1 MTEQSN
7 VINIDGKEYKQED
20 LSVEQI
26 RLVSKIAKYQKQSND
41 LKDAFE
47 DANILQQQYL
57 QSLKTSLGNAETTKA
72 MEKASEVKAQI
83 DTHEAVCA
91 ERWKETILRIKRIEH
106 ILIGTAGT
114 MLLFMASI
122 ILK

>member
-26 RLVSKIAKYQKQSND
+26 RLVSKIAKYQKQTND

-47 DANILQQQYL
+47 DANILHQQYL
-57 QSLKTSLGNAETTKA
+57 QALKTSLGNDETTKA
-72 MEKASEVKAQI
+72 MENSKAS
-83 DTHEAVCA
+83 
-91 ERWKETILRIKRIEH
+91 
-106 ILIGTAGT
+106 
-114 MLLFMASI
+114 
-122 ILK
+122 

>member
-1 MTEQSN
+1 MTEQTN

-26 RLVSKIAKYQKQSND
+26 RLVSKIAKYQKQSNE

-57 QSLKTSLGNAETTKA
+57 QALKTSLANDETTKA
-72 MEKASEVKAQI
+72 MENSKAS
-83 DTHEAVCA
+83 
-91 ERWKETILRIKRIEH
+91 
-106 ILIGTAGT
+106 
-114 MLLFMASI
+114 
-122 ILK
+122 

>member
-7 VINIDGKEYKQED
+7 VINIDGKEYKQSD

-26 RLVSKIAKYQKQSND
+26 RLVSKIAKYQKQSNE

-57 QSLKTSLGNAETTKA
+57 QSLKTSLSNDETTKA
-72 MEKASEVKAQI
+72 MENSKV
-83 DTHEAVCA
+83 
-91 ERWKETILRIKRIEH
+91 
-106 ILIGTAGT
+106 G
-114 MLLFMASI
+114 
-122 ILK
+122 

>member
-1 MTEQSN
+1 MTEQTN
-7 VINIDGKEYKQED
+7 VINIDGKEYNQED

-57 QSLKTSLGNAETTKA
+57 QSLKTSLSNDEITTA
-72 MEKASEVKAQI
+72 MENSKAS
-83 DTHEAVCA
+83 
-91 ERWKETILRIKRIEH
+91 
-106 ILIGTAGT
+106 
-114 MLLFMASI
+114 
-122 ILK
+122 

>member
-7 VINIDGKEYKQED
+7 VINIDGKEYKQSD

-47 DANILQQQYL
+47 DASILQQQYL
-57 QSLKTSLGNAETTKA
+57 ESLKISLGNAETTKA
-72 MEKASEVKAQI
+72 MNTSKV
-83 DTHEAVCA
+83 
-91 ERWKETILRIKRIEH
+91 
-106 ILIGTAGT
+106 G
-114 MLLFMASI
+114 
-122 ILK
+122 

>member
-7 VINIDGKEYKQED
+7 VINIDGKEYQQED

-26 RLVSKIAKYQKQSND
+26 RLVSKVAKYQKQTND

-57 QSLKTSLGNAETTKA
+57 QSLKTSLSNDETTKA
-72 MEKASEVKAQI
+72 MENSKAS
-83 DTHEAVCA
+83 
-91 ERWKETILRIKRIEH
+91 
-106 ILIGTAGT
+106 
-114 MLLFMASI
+114 
-122 ILK
+122 

>member
-1 MTEQSN
+1 LWIGEEMTEQTN

-57 QSLKTSLGNAETTKA
+57 QALKTSLSNDETTKA
-72 MEKASEVKAQI
+72 MENSKAS
-83 DTHEAVCA
+83 
-91 ERWKETILRIKRIEH
+91 
-106 ILIGTAGT
+106 
-114 MLLFMASI
+114 
-122 ILK
+122 

>member
-1 MTEQSN
+1 MTEQTN
-7 VINIDGKEYKQED
+7 VINIDGKEYKQSD

-57 QSLKTSLGNAETTKA
+57 QALKTSLGNDETTQA
-72 MEKASEVKAQI
+72 MENSKAS
-83 DTHEAVCA
+83 
-91 ERWKETILRIKRIEH
+91 
-106 ILIGTAGT
+106 
-114 MLLFMASI
+114 
-122 ILK
+122 

>member
-7 VINIDGKEYKQED
+7 VINIDGKDYKQAD
-20 LSVEQI
+20 LSAEQI

-57 QSLKTSLGNAETTKA
+57 QSLKTSLSNDETTKA
-72 MEKASEVKAQI
+72 MENSKAS
-83 DTHEAVCA
+83 
-91 ERWKETILRIKRIEH
+91 
-106 ILIGTAGT
+106 
-114 MLLFMASI
+114 
-122 ILK
+122 

>member
-7 VINIDGKEYKQED
+7 VINIDGKQYKQED

-57 QSLKTSLGNAETTKA
+57 QALKTSLSNDETVER
-72 MEKASEVKAQI
+72 MESTRAS
-83 DTHEAVCA
+83 
-91 ERWKETILRIKRIEH
+91 
-106 ILIGTAGT
+106 
-114 MLLFMASI
+114 
-122 ILK
+122 

>member
-57 QSLKTSLGNAETTKA
+57 QALKTSLSNDETTKS
-72 MEKASEVKAQI
+72 MENTKAS
-83 DTHEAVCA
+83 
-91 ERWKETILRIKRIEH
+91 
-106 ILIGTAGT
+106 
-114 MLLFMASI
+114 
-122 ILK
+122 

>member
-7 VINIDGKEYKQED
+7 VINIDGKEYKQSD

-57 QSLKTSLGNAETTKA
+57 QSLKTSLSNDETTKA
-72 MEKASEVKAQI
+72 MENSKAS
-83 DTHEAVCA
+83 
-91 ERWKETILRIKRIEH
+91 
-106 ILIGTAGT
+106 
-114 MLLFMASI
+114 
-122 ILK
+122 

>member
-7 VINIDGKEYKQED
+7 VIQIDGKEYKQSD

-57 QSLKTSLGNAETTKA
+57 QALKTSLSNDETVER
-72 MEKASEVKAQI
+72 MENTRAN
-83 DTHEAVCA
+83 
-91 ERWKETILRIKRIEH
+91 
-106 ILIGTAGT
+106 
-114 MLLFMASI
+114 
-122 ILK
+122 

>member
-1 MTEQSN
+1 MTEQTN

-26 RLVSKIAKYQKQSND
+26 RLVTKVAKFQKQTND

-57 QSLKTSLGNAETTKA
+57 QALKTSLSNDETTQA
-72 MEKASEVKAQI
+72 MENTKAS
-83 DTHEAVCA
+83 
-91 ERWKETILRIKRIEH
+91 
-106 ILIGTAGT
+106 
-114 MLLFMASI
+114 
-122 ILK
+122 

>member
-1 MTEQSN
+1 MTEQTN

-57 QSLKTSLGNAETTKA
+57 QALKTSLSNDETTTA
-72 MEKASEVKAQI
+72 MENSKAS
-83 DTHEAVCA
+83 
-91 ERWKETILRIKRIEH
+91 
-106 ILIGTAGT
+106 
-114 MLLFMASI
+114 
-122 ILK
+122 

>member
-1 MTEQSN
+1 MTEQTN

-57 QSLKTSLGNAETTKA
+57 QALKTSLSNDETTTA
-72 MEKASEVKAQI
+72 MENTKAS
-83 DTHEAVCA
+83 
-91 ERWKETILRIKRIEH
+91 
-106 ILIGTAGT
+106 
-114 MLLFMASI
+114 
-122 ILK
+122 

>member
-7 VINIDGKEYKQED
+7 VINIDGKEYKQSD

-57 QSLKTSLGNAETTKA
+57 QSLKTSLSNDEITTA
-72 MEKASEVKAQI
+72 MENSKAS
-83 DTHEAVCA
+83 
-91 ERWKETILRIKRIEH
+91 
-106 ILIGTAGT
+106 
-114 MLLFMASI
+114 
-122 ILK
+122 

>member
-1 MTEQSN
+1 METKSN
-7 VINIDGKEYKQED
+7 VINIDGKEYNQED

-57 QSLKTSLGNAETTKA
+57 QSLKTSLSNDEITKA
-72 MEKASEVKAQI
+72 MENSKAS
-83 DTHEAVCA
+83 
-91 ERWKETILRIKRIEH
+91 
-106 ILIGTAGT
+106 
-114 MLLFMASI
+114 
-122 ILK
+122 

>member
-1 MTEQSN
+1 MTEENTN
-7 VINIDGKEYKQED
+7 VINIDGKSYKQED

-57 QSLKTSLGNAETTKA
+57 QSLKTSLGNAETVEA
-72 MEKASEVKAQI
+72 MENSKVS
-83 DTHEAVCA
+83 
-91 ERWKETILRIKRIEH
+91 
-106 ILIGTAGT
+106 
-114 MLLFMASI
+114 
-122 ILK
+122 

>member
-7 VINIDGKEYKQED
+7 VINIDGKEYNRED

-26 RLVSKIAKYQKQSND
+26 RLVSKIAKYQKQSNE

-57 QSLKTSLGNAETTKA
+57 QSLKTSLSNDETTKA
-72 MEKASEVKAQI
+72 MENSKAS
-83 DTHEAVCA
+83 
-91 ERWKETILRIKRIEH
+91 
-106 ILIGTAGT
+106 
-114 MLLFMASI
+114 
-122 ILK
+122 

>member
-1 MTEQSN
+1 MTEQTN

-57 QSLKTSLGNAETTKA
+57 QALKTSLGNDETTQA
-72 MEKASEVKAQI
+72 MENSKAS
-83 DTHEAVCA
+83 
-91 ERWKETILRIKRIEH
+91 
-106 ILIGTAGT
+106 
-114 MLLFMASI
+114 
-122 ILK
+122 

>member
-1 MTEQSN
+1 MTEQTN

-57 QSLKTSLGNAETTKA
+57 QALKTSLGNDETTQA
-72 MEKASEVKAQI
+72 MENTKAS
-83 DTHEAVCA
+83 
-91 ERWKETILRIKRIEH
+91 
-106 ILIGTAGT
+106 
-114 MLLFMASI
+114 
-122 ILK
+122 

>member
-7 VINIDGKEYKQED
+7 VINIDGKEYQQED

-26 RLVSKIAKYQKQSND
+26 RLVNKVAKYQKQSND

-57 QSLKTSLGNAETTKA
+57 QSLKTSLSNDETTKS
-72 MEKASEVKAQI
+72 MENSKAS
-83 DTHEAVCA
+83 
-91 ERWKETILRIKRIEH
+91 
-106 ILIGTAGT
+106 
-114 MLLFMASI
+114 
-122 ILK
+122 